1 MKKWIASIFGGCVAL
16 AALAQQPASQPT
28 NLTYSNVKPYSFNL
42 IFTPSSAQG
51 YLVVR
56 SLTPVTFTPQDGV
69 TYQKGQGVGNAT
81 KVFYVG
87 ASSST
92 AIKEIFGGLTY
103 HFAIFAYN
111 GSGSGIDYKNT
122 DPLTGNI
129 TVPVG
134 GPGTYY
140 NGIQGNSPTVLAAL
154 KTRLN
159 SGRVFQSYTPGYI
172 NNLMNNFYLRDT
184 VGGKVVSECQ
194 YTGLSYQKTPPYSW
208 WGNSGN
214 PGEFTRE
221 HALPKS
227 WMPTGGNTDNQD
239 GADYHNL
246 FPVDQE
252 KANAKRSNYPYGIVQ
267 NVTYQFMEGKL
278 GTNSQGIVVYEPRND
293 IKGDVARAQ
302 FYMMTCY
309 NGNNGT
315 WGYQSMPTYAP
326 QQSQDVLRTWHIQD
340 PPDAFE
346 KTRHEYIY
354 SVQLN
359 RNPFIDFPEMV
370 DCINFNNMT
379 LYSGCTISMGVDA
392 YTAATSVSVYPNPA
406 DAYTNLHVQ
415 VDESVGITDVI
426 LLDLQGKIHY
436 RERVSVYASAVE
448 LPTGGLSAGMYVLQV
463 VLTDASVSSHKI
475 IINH

>member
-1 MKKWIASIFGGCVAL
+1 MVSLAGMYTAIAVW
-16 AALAQQPASQPT
+16 AQQPASQPT
-28 NLTYSNVKPYSFNL
+28 NLTFSNVKPYGFNL
-42 IFTPSSAQG
+42 IFTPTTAQG

-56 SLTPVTFTPQDGV
+56 SLVPVTFTPQDGV
-69 TYQKGQGVGNAT
+69 TYQKGQGVGNGS

-87 ASSST
+87 NSSAT
-92 AIKEIFGGLTY
+92 AIREVLGGNTY
-103 HFAIFAYN
+103 YFAVFAYN

-122 DPLTGNI
+122 DPLTGSI
-129 TVPVG
+129 LAPVG

-140 NGIQGNSPTVLAAL
+140 NGIQGNSPTLLATL
-154 KTRLN
+154 RTRLN
-159 SGRVFQSYTPGYI
+159 TGRVFQSYTPGYI

-184 VGGKVVSECQ
+184 VGGQEVSMCQ
-194 YTGLSYQKTPPYSW
+194 YTGLVYLKTPPYSW

-221 HALPKS
+221 HSLPKS
-227 WMPTGGNTDNQD
+227 WMPSGGNTDSQD

-267 NVTYQFMEGKL
+267 NVTYQFMQGKL
-278 GTNSQGIVVYEPRND
+278 GTNNQGVTVYEPRND

-302 FYMMTCY
+302 FYMLVCY
-309 NGNNGT
+309 NGNSGP
-315 WGYQSMPTYAP
+315 WGYQNMPTYAP
-326 QQSQDVLRTWHIQD
+326 QQNQDVLRTWNIQD

-354 SVQLN
+354 SVQQN
-359 RNPFIDFPEMV
+359 RNPFIDFPEMA

-379 LYSGCTISMGVDA
+379 LFSGCAISMGVNE
-392 YTAATSVSVYPNPA
+392 YAAPGNVSVYPNPV
-406 DAYTNLHVQ
+406 DAFTNLQVQ
-415 VDESVGITDVI
+415 VDESAGITDVVLI
-426 LLDLQGKIHY
+426 DLQGRVQY
-436 RERVSVYASAVE
+436 REQVSVHGSAVE
-448 LPTGGLSAGMYVLQV
+448 VPTGNLSAGMYVIQL
-463 VLTDASVSSHKI
+463 VLTDGSTSSHKI